1 MAEGKMKIPG
11 FPQIHD
17 FRKYRKVIIF
27 ISVRSRRK
35 SELESAESFP
45 GRHLRARLG
54 SKGTKRTADAKSQT
68 GKKVVRV
75 CM

>member
-45 GRHLRARLG
+45 GLHLRARLG
-54 SKGTKRTADAKSQT
+54 SKGTKRSAGTKSRT
-68 GKKVVRV
+68 EKR
-75 CM
+75 